1 MTDKMRMTQNEGFRA
16 VSSDGEAEHI
26 QLGQF
31 QGANKRCSLIGHC
44 LDRVRR
50 LIART
55 RHAGIV
61 EQDDRM
67 IPSEAVQQ

>member
-1 MTDKMRMTQNEGFRA
+1 MTQNEGLRA

-44 LDRVRR
+44 LDRVGRFT
-50 LIART
+50 ART
-55 RHAGIV
+55 RHPGII
-61 EQDDRM
+61 EQDDWT
-67 IPSEAVQQ
+67 IESEAVQ